1 MVMISLFKNNFEMN
15 KITSIEDVNAL
26 IVAGVEESTTLE
38 YKSEIDISNAKW
50 KGEMAKDVSAMA
62 NANGGIIIYG
72 VKEFDEEDRRH
83 IPSHITP
90 LDTTKVSKET
100 IAQVISTNITPKI
113 KGLEI
118 SCFVVDKAKP
128 NEVIYIVTIPQS
140 HTAHQNLKTKHYY
153 KRYST
158 IVNPMEDYEI
168 RDIMNR
174 NIHPDITLDFEF
186 RYITK
191 QELYWTQPTY
201 NPLLGPPIP
210 AQPQVVNRT
219 ILVLNC
225 IPRNIGTIVAEHV
238 HYFIKLPRNIIASG
252 QEFDIAEVKDDF
264 VIMRRENLY
273 CDILEGSTFTNIR
286 YGQPR
291 IVPILPGMTGV
302 HKGIIIQSNA
312 NINQDIEITW
322 RLNADGA
329 SIKSGQIKLKD
340 IPRK

>member
-1 MVMISLFKNNFEMN
+1 MN
-15 KITSIEDVNAL
+15 KITEIEDVNAL

-38 YKSEIDISNAKW
+38 YKSEIDITNAKW
-50 KGEMAKDVSAMA
+50 KSEMAKDVSAMA

-72 VKEFDEEDRRH
+72 VKEFDDEDRRH
-83 IPSHITP
+83 MPSHITP
-90 LDTTKVSKET
+90 IDVTKISKET
-100 IAQVISTNITPKI
+100 IAQVISTNISPKI
-113 KGLEI
+113 KGLDI
-118 SCFVVDKAKP
+118 SCLVVDRSKP
-128 NEVIYIVTIPQS
+128 NEVVYIVTIPQS
-140 HTAHQNLKTKHYY
+140 YTAHQNLKTKHYH

-158 IVNPMEDYEI
+158 IVNSMEDYEI

-210 AQPQVVNRT
+210 AQPQVVHRT

-225 IPRNIGTIVAEHV
+225 IPRNVGTVVAEHV
-238 HYFIKLPRNIIASG
+238 HYFVKLPGNIIAAG
-252 QEFDIAEVKDDF
+252 QEFDIAEVKDGF
-264 VIMRRENLY
+264 VTMRRENLY
-273 CDILEGSTFTNIR
+273 CDILEGSTFTNIK

-302 HKGIIIQSNA
+302 HKGIVMQSNI
-312 NINQDIEITW
+312 NLNQDIEISW
-322 RLNADGA
+322 CLNADGA
-329 SIKSGQIKLKD
+329 SVKSGRIKLKD
-340 IPRK
+340 IPWK

>member
-1 MVMISLFKNNFEMN
+1 MN

-140 HTAHQNLKTKHYY
+140 HTAHQNLKTKRYY

>member
-1 MVMISLFKNNFEMN
+1 
-15 KITSIEDVNAL
+15 
-26 IVAGVEESTTLE
+26 
-38 YKSEIDISNAKW
+38 
-50 KGEMAKDVSAMA
+50 
-62 NANGGIIIYG
+62 
-72 VKEFDEEDRRH
+72 
-83 IPSHITP
+83 
-90 LDTTKVSKET
+90 
-100 IAQVISTNITPKI
+100 
-113 KGLEI
+113 
-118 SCFVVDKAKP
+118 
-128 NEVIYIVTIPQS
+128 
-140 HTAHQNLKTKHYY
+140 
-153 KRYST
+153 
-158 IVNPMEDYEI
+158 MEDYEI

-210 AQPQVVNRT
+210 TQSQVVNRT

>member
-1 MVMISLFKNNFEMN
+1 MN

-140 HTAHQNLKTKHYY
+140 HTAHQNLKTKRYY

-322 RLNADGA
+322 RLNAVGA
-329 SIKSGQIKLKD
+329 SIKCGQIKLKD

>member
-1 MVMISLFKNNFEMN
+1 MISLFKNNFEMN